1 MTMINFYGYSM
12 FSGEQDKGPSDKKP
26 PNIEII
32 IQSYYICF
40 ILMVILKDIKELIQ
54 KIKYFNKIFFHIL
67 FIVHF

>member
-40 ILMVILKDIKELIQ
+40 ILIVILKDIK
-54 KIKYFNKIFFHIL
+54 N
-67 FIVHF
+67 